1 MSYFIHKSRGGGDDG
16 RAEER
21 ESDRRG
27 EERREKK
34 RKACRSSL
42 FWLQDRACPV
52 GGAVPDTPNDVRHQ
66 LSGESGILGH
76 GEESHSLNVRQV

>member
-21 ESDRRG
+21 ES
-27 EERREKK
+27 ERRKK
-34 RKACRSSL
+34 REKRVKVLCFGFRAACVLWVAL
-42 FWLQDRACPV
+42 FPTRLMMY
-52 GGAVPDTPNDVRHQ
+52 GSVRHQ